1 MADSPSDPESNDPFS
16 GPESSEPFS
25 GSSRAGPGQGQNAPP
40 WEQEGDDPFAGA
52 AEDGGM
58 SPSFAL
64 KMARLWV
71 KEHQKASMLGAF
83 AAGVFIGAMVR
94 D

>member
-1 MADSPSDPESNDPFS
+1 MADSPPDPESNDPFS
-16 GPESSEPFS
+16 DPESGEPYS
-25 GSSRAGPGQGQNAPP
+25 GPSRAGKDQHAPP
-40 WEQEGDDPFAGA
+40 WEQEGGDPFAEGP
-52 AEDGGM
+52 EEGEM

-71 KEHQKASMLGAF
+71 KRHQKASMLGAF
-83 AAGVFIGAMVR
+83 AVGVFIGAMVR

>member
-1 MADSPSDPESNDPFS
+1 MDDTPPDPEF
-16 GPESSEPFS
+16 SEPFS
-25 GSSRAGPGQGQNAPP
+25 QSPSSGGGENAPP
-40 WEQEGDDPFAGA
+40 WEQEGGDPFARGTG
-52 AEDGGM
+52 DDGM

-71 KEHQKASMLGAF
+71 QRHQKASMLGAF
-83 AAGVFIGAMVR
+83 AVGVFIGAMVR